1 MTATSWLRNRC
12 APFVACAALVALALP
27 AFADGHKHGKH
38 RHHQM
43 PAYADLDF
51 DGDNKVTAEEFY
63 KFRAARMEKRAAEGR
78 KMKNAANAPSFED
91 LDLDA
96 DGSLSAEEFAEHH
109 AQCPM
114 HGGKNKKSAP
124 DQD

>member
-1 MTATSWLRNRC
+1 MKTTSWLRNGC
-12 APFVACAALVALALP
+12 TLFATCAALIALALP
-27 AFADGHKHGKH
+27 AFADGHKQGKH
-38 RHHQM
+38 CRHQM
-43 PAYADLDF
+43 PAYSELDF

-78 KMKNAANAPSFED
+78 KMKNAANAPAFED

-114 HGGKNKKSAP
+114 HGKKKSAP
-124 DQD
+124 ETE